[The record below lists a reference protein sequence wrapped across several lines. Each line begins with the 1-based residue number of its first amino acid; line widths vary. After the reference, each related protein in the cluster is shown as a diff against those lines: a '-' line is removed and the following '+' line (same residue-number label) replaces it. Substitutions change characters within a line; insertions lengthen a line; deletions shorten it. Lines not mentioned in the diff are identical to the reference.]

1 MANPGDQHHPI
12 PWRTIWAAVFAVVVT
27 AVGLLLVH
35 ELQRVITWVIVSI
48 FFAVVL
54 ARPVS
59 WVERRLHLRRAMA
72 VLLVFVTGFSAIGGA
87 GYVLI
92 RPLVPAVRDF
102 SDNFS
107 TYVDDAEQGNGAVG
121 DLAKRLNIDEWI
133 RDNKD
138 KLSDNLAGGSK
149 RAISVAR
156 TVGNA
161 AVAVLTITVLTV
173 LLLMEGP
180 EMMRTGL
187 GALSETRRRRF
198 EAVATDS
205 ARAVTGYVAGN
216 LLISIIA
223 AFVAFVTL
231 AALGVPF
238 AGPLAL
244 WVGIADLIPLVGA
257 TLGAIPAIFVAFLH
271 GVPSGIVTS
280 VVFVVYQQF
289 ENHVL
294 QVQIMAKTV
303 AIRPFVVL
311 VSVLIGVE
319 LFGFIG
325 ALLAIPAAGVIQV
338 VARDIWDERRNGL
351 KEEPTVGADEH
362 PIAEAGEQPL
372 ET

>member
-1 MANPGDQHHPI
+1 
-12 PWRTIWAAVFAVVVT
+12 
-27 AVGLLLVH
+27 
-35 ELQRVITWVIVSI
+35 
-48 FFAVVL
+48 
-54 ARPVS
+54 
-59 WVERRLHLRRAMA
+59 
-72 VLLVFVTGFSAIGGA
+72 LVFVIGLSAIGGA

-107 TYVDDAEQGNGAVG
+107 KYVEDAENGRGTVG
-121 DLAKRLNIDEWI
+121 DITRKLNLDDWI

-138 KLSDNLAGGSK
+138 KLGDNLAGGSK

-161 AVAVLTITVLTV
+161 AVAGLTITVLTI

-180 EMMRTGL
+180 EMMRAAL
-187 GALSETRRRRF
+187 GALPEHRRRRF
-198 EAVATDS
+198 EAVANDS

-231 AALGVPF
+231 VSLGVPF

-257 TLGAIPAIFVAFLH
+257 TIGAIPAIFVAFLH
-271 GVPSGIVTS
+271 GVPAGIVTS
-280 VVFVVYQQF
+280 AVYVVYQQF

-338 VARDIWDERRNGL
+338 VARDVWDHRRGRF
-351 KEEPTVGADEH
+351 KDTPTVGPNEQLVTDSG
-362 PIAEAGEQPL
+362 EAAL